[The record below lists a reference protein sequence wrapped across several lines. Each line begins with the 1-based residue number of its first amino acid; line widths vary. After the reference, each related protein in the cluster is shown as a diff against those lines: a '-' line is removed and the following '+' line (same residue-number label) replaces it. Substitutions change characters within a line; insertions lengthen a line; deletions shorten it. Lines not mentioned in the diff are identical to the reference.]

1 MFVTPSR
8 ANDLRSEDGAIL
20 PLFGL
25 LIVVLL
31 VFAAFTVDL
40 GAAWAE
46 RRQLQSAADAG
57 AMASVLPPLA
67 IGDNIASTAMDF
79 VDANL
84 ATRKPA
90 PVRTRSSGS

>member
-57 AMASVLPPLA
+57 AMAA
-67 IGDNIASTAMDF
+67 
-79 VDANL
+79 
-84 ATRKPA
+84 
-90 PVRTRSSGS
+90 RSGARRSGNGPRRLERARG